1 MVPLLLDSHF
11 SPAGGVNAGIEARN
25 AGVIAVVGAARS
37 SASIPLSH
45 VMVTSQT
52 PVVSYASTSATL
64 SSAETFP
71 YFARTIPTDTDVSTS
86 LANLMIRDF
95 NWRRLGMLY
104 VDDNYGSSFYIQFVA
119 ACRTTASSMGLNGQ
133 DYEVGLIYLGGS
145 FVQRADWKCLEPL
158 PAPAAA

>member
-1 MVPLLLDSHF
+1 MAPLLLDSHF

-64 SSAETFP
+64 SSTETFP

-95 NWRRLGMLY
+95 NWRRLGILY
-104 VDDNYGSSFYIQFVA
+104 ADDNYGSSFYIQFVA
-119 ACRTTASSMGLNGQ
+119 ACRTKALSMGLNGQ
-133 DYEVGLIYLGGS
+133 DYEVCRGGLFSVEVPG
-145 FVQRADWKCLEPL
+145 V
-158 PAPAAA
+158 PASAAA